1 MLMALLY
8 TDEDCIAAAAPAC
21 DQVPFGDRYWE
32 EFHMSSVDSGDAFET
47 AYVTIAN
54 PEMRER
60 LLMLGIDETIDGREL
75 AAELER
81 RMIPPYLPKA
91 A

>member
-32 EFHMSSVDSGDAFET
+32 EFHVSPVDSNSVFET

-54 PEMRER
+54 PRMREK
-60 LLMLGIDETIDGREL
+60 LLMLGIDDEIDGREL

-81 RMIPPYLPKA
+81 RMIPPYMPKA